1 MTQAS
6 NKSKDLAD
14 QLKTM
19 EVQNPEELCEHIAN
33 FATTLPGK
41 SAFLSRHNQ
50 TRHRHKCDSGLPTL
64 ELELNINYHTK
75 D

>member
-6 NKSKDLAD
+6 NKSKDLVG

-41 SAFLSRHNQ
+41 KCIFIKTQPQ
-50 TRHRHKCDSGLPTL
+50 TRHIHKCDSVLPTL
-64 ELELNINYHTK
+64 EFELNTK

>member
-41 SAFLSRHNQ
+41 SAFLSRHN
-50 TRHRHKCDSGLPTL
+50 HRLDTDISVIRVCLHW
-64 ELELNINYHTK
+64 NWN
-75 D
+75 